1 MESDRY
7 DWWKGILWKNQI
19 VENYE
24 DRLTDDIEVLK
35 LGKFSSKTDIE
46 NIEDESDEINRIYM
60 IDDK

>member
-46 NIEDESDEINRIYM
+46 NIEDESDEINRIY
-60 IDDK
+60 IIYDK